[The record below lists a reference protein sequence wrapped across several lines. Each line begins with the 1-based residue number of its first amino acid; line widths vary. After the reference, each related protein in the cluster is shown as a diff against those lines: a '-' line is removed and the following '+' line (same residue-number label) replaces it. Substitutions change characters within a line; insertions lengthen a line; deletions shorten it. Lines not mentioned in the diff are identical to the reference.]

1 MNLRS
6 PLGYVLGHGSA
17 REGVHHWWHLRTTSA
32 ALAVL
37 GIWFVFA
44 VLTLPDL
51 SRESV
56 LAWLGRPF
64 SAVLMMLFVFATIWH
79 SLLGVQV
86 VVEDYVRGKG
96 LRVLVLVL
104 LRFVHVLAGAAALF
118 AVLKLALGG
127 KA

>member
-1 MNLRS
+1 MSLRS

-37 GIWFVFA
+37 GIWFVFGI
-44 VLTLPDL
+44 LTLPDL
-51 SRESV
+51 GRTSV
-56 LAWLGRPF
+56 VAWLGRPVN
-64 SAVLMMLFVFATIWH
+64 AVLMMLFVAATAWH
-79 SLLGVQV
+79 SALGVQV
-86 VVEDYVRGKG
+86 VVEDYIRGKG
-96 LRVLVLVL
+96 ARVLVLIGV
-104 LRFVHVLAGAAALF
+104 RFVHILAGAAALF

>member
-37 GIWFVFA
+37 GTWFVFA

-51 SRESV
+51 GREAV
-56 LAWLGRPF
+56 TAWLASPLN
-64 SAVLMMLFVFATIWH
+64 AVLMFLFVLVTVWH
-79 SLLGVQV
+79 SMLGVQV

-96 LRVLVLVL
+96 ARVLTLVAVRFLHVLV
-104 LRFVHVLAGAAALF
+104 GAAALF

-127 KA
+127 QA

>member
-1 MNLRS
+1 MSLRS

-32 ALAVL
+32 ALAIL

-51 SRESV
+51 GRASV
-56 LAWLGRPF
+56 AAWLGKPF
-64 SAVLMMLFVFATIWH
+64 SAVLMMLFVFTTVWH
-79 SLLGVQV
+79 SLLGLQV

-96 LRVLVLVL
+96 ARVLVLVL

>member
-51 SRESV
+51 GRASIA
-56 LAWLGRPF
+56 AWLGKPF
-64 SAVLMMLFVFATIWH
+64 NAVLMMLYVFATVWH
-79 SLLGVQV
+79 SLLGLQV

-96 LRVLVLVL
+96 ARVLVLVL

>member
-37 GIWFVFA
+37 GAWFVFA

-51 SRESV
+51 GRAAV
-56 LAWLGRPF
+56 AAWLGRPGN
-64 SAVLMMLFVFATIWH
+64 AVMMLLFVFAATWH
-79 SLLGVQV
+79 SALGVQV

-96 LRVLVLVL
+96 ARVLVLVAV
-104 LRFVHVLAGAAALF
+104 RFLHVLIGAAGLF
-118 AVLKLALGG
+118 AVLRLALGVG
-127 KA
+127 A

>member
-1 MNLRS
+1 VSLRS

-37 GIWFVFA
+37 GVWFIFA
-44 VLTLPDL
+44 VLTLHDL
-51 SRESV
+51 GRATV
-56 LAWLGRPF
+56 MAWLARPVN
-64 SAVLMMLFVFATIWH
+64 AVLMLLFVFVTVWH

-96 LRVLVLVL
+96 PRVLVLVIV
-104 LRFVHVLAGAAALF
+104 RFVHVLIGAAALF

>member
-1 MNLRS
+1 MSLRS

-51 SRESV
+51 SRASV
-56 LAWLGRPF
+56 VAWLGKPF
-64 SAVLMMLFVFATIWH
+64 SAVLMMLFVFATVWH

-96 LRVLVLVL
+96 ARVLVLVL
-104 LRFVHVLAGAAALF
+104 LRFIHVLAGATALF

>member
-1 MNLRS
+1 MSLRS

-32 ALAVL
+32 ALALL

-51 SRESV
+51 SRASIV
-56 LAWLGRPF
+56 AWLGSPL
-64 SAVLMMLFVFATIWH
+64 SAVLMMLFVFATVWH

-96 LRVLVLVL
+96 ARVLVLVL

>member
-1 MNLRS
+1 MSLRS

-17 REGVHHWWHLRTTSA
+17 REGVHHWWHIRTTSA

-37 GIWFVFA
+37 GVWFVFA
-44 VLTLPDL
+44 LLTLPDL
-51 SRESV
+51 SRGSV
-56 LAWLGRPF
+56 VAWLGRPF
-64 SAVLMMLFVFATIWH
+64 SAVLMILFVFSMVWH

-96 LRVLVLVL
+96 VRVLVLVL
-104 LRFVHVLAGAAALF
+104 LRFIHVFAGAAALF

>member
-37 GIWFVFA
+37 GAWFLFA

-51 SRESV
+51 GRAAV
-56 LAWLGRPF
+56 AAWLGRPGN
-64 SAVLMMLFVFATIWH
+64 AVMMLLFVFAATWH
-79 SLLGVQV
+79 SALGVQV

-96 LRVLVLVL
+96 ARVLVLVAV
-104 LRFVHVLAGAAALF
+104 RFLHVLIGAAGLF
-118 AVLKLALGG
+118 AVLRLALGVG
-127 KA
+127 S